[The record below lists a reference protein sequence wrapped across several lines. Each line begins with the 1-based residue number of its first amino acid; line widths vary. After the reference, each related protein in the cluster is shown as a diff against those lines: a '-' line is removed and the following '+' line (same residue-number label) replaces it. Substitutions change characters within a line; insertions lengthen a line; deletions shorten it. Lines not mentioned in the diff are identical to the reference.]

1 MEPNMHSRIQQLI
14 SLATLLALSSAHG
27 QDRMLEEVVVTATKR
42 AESSQ
47 AIPIAINAIG
57 ADMIEKM
64 DIRRTE
70 DLVRLAPSLTS
81 TTGDNKQNSGFRL
94 RGIGTSAFSIGVEQ
108 SVAVIVD
115 DVATVQQGQSI
126 SDLADIERIEVLRGP
141 QSTLFGK
148 SASAGAINVVTKGA
162 SEEFEG
168 SIELSA
174 TDDDETRV
182 SASISGPI
190 SDSLGFRLSGFWN
203 DYDGNVENLSNNS
216 MVNSQENQ
224 GVRGKLEWL
233 VNDGIDVTIIAHASE
248 DESTCCA
255 LTWASFDPAGRVFGF
270 VPGDVIEGITP
281 SSENYKFR
289 SDDGPV
295 DETENSGAS
304 IRANFALGEHTL
316 TSITAVNT
324 WEYSNDGDVDF
335 SNVDVFGFFTGGA
348 LNGGFFSQSDVETD
362 FFSQELRL
370 VSPNHDKFEY
380 LVGLY
385 YADAET
391 DRTFLRNPG
400 LPIIPSD
407 WVANATTETLAL
419 FGQFTWRFTE
429 ATSVT
434 AGVRWNDEEITVD
447 FTDNLAAT
455 DPQRTGKGS
464 DDEVLGNLSVQ
475 HFFNED
481 TMIYARYAQG
491 YKGQAY
497 DIATGF
503 TQIEA
508 DNPVAPETSDSI
520 SFGIKS
526 TLFDGRLRLN
536 ATAFFAEYED
546 FQAQSSRIFP
556 DGSIDLTLN
565 NVGELET
572 QGLELE
578 GAALIGDNLT
588 LTFGAAL
595 IDAEIKSFLGANC
608 FAGQTE
614 AQGCIDGTQDIRGGR
629 LPNAPESKFNIGI
642 EYEQAFDSMPF
653 DGFLLFSYVWQDDV
667 QFALTQHPR
676 TIHDSYG
683 VANLSFGINERANDR
698 YRVTAFVNNLT
709 DENYRSSLADLGALY
724 GGADAFAQTFSR
736 NSERHAGVRLKFSF

>member
-1 MEPNMHSRIQQLI
+1 MHSRIQQLI

>member
-1 MEPNMHSRIQQLI
+1 MQSRIQQLI
-14 SLATLLALSSAHG
+14 SLSTLLAVSSVYG

-42 AESSQ
+42 AENSQ

-81 TTGDNKQNSGFRL
+81 TIGDNKQNSGFRL

-190 SDSLGFRLSGFWN
+190 SDSLGFRLSGFWS
-203 DYDGNVENLSNNS
+203 DYDGNVENLSSNS

-224 GVRGKLEWL
+224 GVRGKLEWQ

-304 IRANFALGEHTL
+304 IRANFAMGEHTL

-348 LNGGFFSQSDVETD
+348 LSGGFFSQSAVETD

-370 VSPNHDKFEY
+370 VSPSDDKFEY

-391 DRTFLRNPG
+391 DRSFLRNPG

-434 AGVRWNDEEITVD
+434 AGLRWNDEEITVD

-464 DDEVLGNLSVQ
+464 DDEVLGNLSLQ
-475 HFFNED
+475 HFINED
-481 TMIYARYAQG
+481 TMVYARYAQG

-503 TQIEA
+503 TQNEA

-556 DGSIDLTLN
+556 DGSVDLTLN

-588 LTFGAAL
+588 LTFGAAF

-614 AQGCIDGTQDIRGGR
+614 AQGCIDDTQDIRGGA
-629 LPNAPESKFNIGI
+629 LSNAPDSKFNIGI
-642 EYEQAFDSMPF
+642 EYAQNFDSLPF
-653 DGFLLFSYVWQDDV
+653 DGFFLLSYVWQDEV
-667 QFALTQHPR
+667 QFDLTQHPR

-724 GGADAFAQTFSR
+724 GGVDAFAQTFSR
-736 NSERHAGVRLKFSF
+736 NSERHVGVRLKFSF